1 MMDTITYSDAR
12 TKLASTMKKVC
23 ENHEPVIITRQKAE
37 SVVMLSLEDFRAME
51 ETAYLLRV
59 PKNAKRL
66 LESIAEL
73 ERGGGKVRR
82 LSE

>member
-1 MMDTITYSDAR
+1 
-12 TKLASTMKKVC
+12 MKEVC

-37 SVVMLSLEDFRAME
+37 SVVMLALDDFRALE

-73 ERGGGKVRR
+73 ERGGGKARK
-82 LSE
+82 LAG

>member
-1 MMDTITYSDAR
+1 MDTITYSDAR